1 MLLAQFL
8 RFNPL
13 RSVDDGIYS
22 YELESLAQ
30 AGNLNSTPEYMLSM
44 IEKTVNNATAFAM
57 TFSLYLE
64 GEKGSDY
71 VDVIKGADQFA
82 QSLSDLLTNVMGITR
97 LIQNDETSDKLVAVA
112 KTAGDVGLR
121 FFLNSQSCKL
131 DFAPAEGRAPA
142 RARGLTWGSRQA
154 L

>member
-1 MLLAQFL
+1 MLLAKFL

-13 RSVDDGIYS
+13 RSVDDGI

-44 IEKTVNNATAFAM
+44 IEKTVNNATAFSM

-64 GEKGSDY
+64 DEKGSDY

-82 QSLSDLLTNVMGITR
+82 QSLSDVLTNGMGITK
-97 LIQNDETSDKLVAVA
+97 IIVHK
-112 KTAGDVGLR
+112 
-121 FFLNSQSCKL
+121 
-131 DFAPAEGRAPA
+131 
-142 RARGLTWGSRQA
+142 W
-154 L
+154 